1 MLIYSE
7 EGTNHQSRNVRW
19 TFGNKWWVPTQEE
32 KICNRDFGIIQVKAE
47 LNPWKWMRSLK
58 EKLDSKK
65 NEQVK
70 VEHRGIFIIIIQ
82 AEKKDLERKM
92 EILKRVA
99 KYTFLL
105 AWIYW
110 CFSTWKKR
118 DRYA

>member
-1 MLIYSE
+1 MKMDEIF
-7 EGTNHQSRNVRW
+7 EG
-19 TFGNKWWVPTQEE
+19 E
-32 KICNRDFGIIQVKAE
+32 I
-47 LNPWKWMRSLK
+47 
-58 EKLDSKK
+58 SKK

-70 VEHRGIFIIIIQ
+70 VEHRGIFIIIMQ

-99 KYTFLL
+99 KSTFLL

>member
-1 MLIYSE
+1 
-7 EGTNHQSRNVRW
+7 
-19 TFGNKWWVPTQEE
+19 
-32 KICNRDFGIIQVKAE
+32 
-47 LNPWKWMRSLK
+47 MRSLK

-99 KYTFLL
+99 KYIFIGLNLL
-105 AWIYW
+105 V
-110 CFSTWKKR
+110 FFNMEKER
-118 DRYA
+118 

>member
-1 MLIYSE
+1 
-7 EGTNHQSRNVRW
+7 
-19 TFGNKWWVPTQEE
+19 
-32 KICNRDFGIIQVKAE
+32 
-47 LNPWKWMRSLK
+47 MRSLK

-99 KYTFLL
+99 KYIFIGLNLL
-105 AWIYW
+105 V
-110 CFSTWKKR
+110 FFNMEKKR
-118 DRYA
+118 